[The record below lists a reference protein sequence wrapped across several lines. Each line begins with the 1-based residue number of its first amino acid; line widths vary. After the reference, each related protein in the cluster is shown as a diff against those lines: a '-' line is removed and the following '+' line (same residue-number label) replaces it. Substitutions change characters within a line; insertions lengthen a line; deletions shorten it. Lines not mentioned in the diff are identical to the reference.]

1 MTTLADTVRDRERV
15 MSELEIEGECDKC
28 DATYDIGSRDN
39 RCGDCGN
46 CGNCCTHKEVA

>member
-1 MTTLADTVRDRERV
+1 MTYEQ
-15 MSELEIEGECDKC
+15 EGECDKC

-46 CGNCCTHKEVA
+46 CGSCCTHSERGRE